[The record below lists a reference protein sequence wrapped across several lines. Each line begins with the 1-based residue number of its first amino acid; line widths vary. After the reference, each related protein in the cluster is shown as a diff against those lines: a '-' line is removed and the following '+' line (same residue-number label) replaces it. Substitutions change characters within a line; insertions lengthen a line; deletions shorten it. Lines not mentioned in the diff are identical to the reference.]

1 MPRQKRQQ
9 LKKRADGRY
18 RCVYHGMLFYGYTPE
33 EALAAREEYKRQ
45 EAAGEYR
52 LRNQTVSEYAENWLK
67 RQKVGVSF
75 KTLQEAKGLMRK
87 LKGQIGDKYL
97 NEIKPSDIK
106 SVYSTQ
112 FSGMSDSYIRAGS
125 QLYRAMFDAAMEDGY
140 CRTNPAR
147 QKSAKPHKGT
157 TPESRSITPQERE
170 WIENLCT
177 DHRAYP
183 AVMTMLYAGIRPQE
197 AKALNIDRDVDTKAD
212 LIHIRETVHLT
223 SSNQYKAT
231 KDLKTK
237 FSRRDIPL
245 FPPLKKALDGHH
257 GMLVQSASG
266 ADLTV
271 QAWKSVWESYKY
283 NLETAINGCS
293 ERWYGKKKEH
303 RGKKLP
309 PFVRITFTPYDLR
322 HSFCTMCRDNG
333 VELNTCIHW
342 MGHADSKMILKIYD
356 EYSQER
362 SKNEAEKLTKKL
374 FSGSESGSNE
384 NRGAETLDIS
394 ANKNNQESGC

>member
-18 RCVYHGMLFYGYTPE
+18 RCAYHGMLFYGYTPE
-33 EALAAREEYKRQ
+33 EALSARDEYKRQ

-52 LRNQTVSEYAENWLK
+52 LKNQTVREYADSWLP

-75 KTLQEAKGLMRK
+75 KTIQESKGLMKK
-87 LKGQIGDKYL
+87 LTDSIGDMYIK
-97 NEIKPSDIK
+97 EVKPSDIK

-112 FSGMSDSYIRAGS
+112 FKGMSDSYIRAGA
-125 QLYRAMFDAAMEDGY
+125 QLYRALFDAATEDGY

-157 TPESRSITPQERE
+157 TPESRAITDQERY

-183 AVMTMLYAGIRPQE
+183 AVMAMLYAGIRPQE
-197 AKALNIDRDVDTKAD
+197 AKALNIDRDVDRKAD
-212 LIHIRETVHLT
+212 LVCVRETVHLIN
-223 SSNQYKAT
+223 SNQYKAT

-237 FSRRDIPL
+237 FSRREIPL

-266 ADLTV
+266 DSVTV
-271 QAWKSVWESYKY
+271 QAWKSVWESYKFS
-283 NLETAINGCS
+283 LETAINGCQ

-303 RGKKLP
+303 KGKELP
-309 PFVRITFTPYDLR
+309 PYIHITFTPYDLR

-333 VELNTCIHW
+333 VEINTCIHW

-356 EYSQER
+356 EFSQDR
-362 SKNEAEKLTKKL
+362 SKKEAEKLVKKL
-374 FSGSESGSNE
+374 FKGSEEGSNE
-384 NRGAETLDIS
+384 KDHSKLPDTTAQ
-394 ANKNNQESGC
+394 NKEQESGC